1 MMASLGKYQLL
12 RELNSGSMGT
22 VYIARDNVLDRDVA
36 LKTVLPGASMDAELK
51 ERFYR
56 EARACA
62 RLQHP
67 SIVTIY
73 DFGEENGTAYIAMEL
88 LAGTDARKIIQERRP
103 LPLAV
108 KLDAGAMVC
117 EGLAVAHAAGI
128 VHRDIKPSNIF
139 VMEDGRAKILD
150 FGIART
156 AASNLTLA
164 GRVLGTPNYMAPEQ
178 ILGKPCDGRSDLFS
192 TAIVLFE
199 LIASVHPFQGASI
212 PKRIVREKADSLSA
226 AWPEAPPKLVAI
238 LAKALEKEPER
249 RYQSA
254 AEMARELRAAAAEA
268 RRKQEEPTLTHAMA
282 SDAGLREAAEPPAE
296 PPRAPQPPQEGEGTE
311 IVMSRVLTALQ
322 EFDTAV
328 ENNDVYKARKAFQD
342 VKQAAGRD
350 DRFEGAVQ
358 SSQERLHELER
369 SAPERVPEPEPAPP
383 PVREAPVVAARQPEP
398 VSKPVE
404 AETVPDFK
412 PRETRPEPP
421 PAPPP
426 PPPPPMTSGDAT
438 ALFSGSFGHAAENPS
453 SRVEAAWHEPK
464 PAVRIPAPPPPAPPA
479 VAKPAAPAKP
489 PTVRQP
495 VAAVSPPVKTAAPA
509 AKPGSSKSMLV
520 FVGVAAVV
528 IILSA
533 VAYFAFVGGQAN
545 ARLMPAVGTAQVT
558 SPRMDVLASPVSG
571 ASVVATAKQGAS
583 VRLLRLPRSASQDW
597 TEVQYTNGKSVYPAG
612 FARTS
617 DLGQWTSDKPGPA
630 LELIKAF
637 APGAGASEMDIQGEL
652 DRLKGFVTRFGG
664 TPEEAA
670 AHLEL
675 ARWNVALAKLTA
687 GQGRPAGD
695 YVHEAQAQLTQA
707 GSSAALAQDVDSIRQ
722 DLEAMSASASHP
734 AGAGHA
740 PGGAAPGT
748 PAGSQTAAIS
758 PEAAYGRAKGAW
770 QNGDY
775 DRAESYL
782 KLALKEK
789 PDYQEAQALLATV
802 RKAKAITG
810 N

>member
-1 MMASLGKYQLL
+1 MIASLGKYQLL

-117 EGLAVAHAAGI
+117 EGLGVAHAAGI

-139 VMEDGRAKILD
+139 IMEDGRAKILD

-178 ILGKPCDGRSDLFS
+178 ILGKTCDGRSDLFS

-199 LIASVHPFQGASI
+199 LIASAHPFQGASI
-212 PKRIVREKADSLSA
+212 PKRIVRETADSLSA

-249 RYQSA
+249 RYQTA
-254 AEMARELRAAAAEA
+254 AEMARDLRAAAAQA
-268 RRKQEEPTLTHAMA
+268 RRSQEEPTLTHAM
-282 SDAGLREAAEPPAE
+282 SDSGIRAAVAPVAEPV
-296 PPRAPQPPQEGEGTE
+296 RAPQPPQEGEGTE

-328 ENNDVYKARKAFQD
+328 EETDVVKARKAFQE
-342 VKQAAGRD
+342 VKRAAGQD

-369 SAPERVPEPEPAPP
+369 SAPEPVAHAPEPEP
-383 PVREAPVVAARQPEP
+383 VRVEPVVAAKKPEP
-398 VSKPVE
+398 VLKP
-404 AETVPDFK
+404 AETEPVPDYR
-412 PRETRPEPP
+412 PRETRPAPP

-426 PPPPPMTSGDAT
+426 SAPAPAPMASGDAT
-438 ALFSGSFGHAAENPS
+438 ALFSGSYVQGRETPAPS
-453 SRVEAAWHEPK
+453 VETPWHEPK
-464 PAVRIPAPPPPAPPA
+464 PPEKISAAPPL
-479 VAKPAAPAKP
+479 AAIKP
-489 PTVRQP
+489 PTAP
-495 VAAVSPPVKTAAPA
+495 TPVKTTVPQPVKPVKPQPAPGPA
-509 AKPGSSKSMLV
+509 SSKSMLV
-520 FVGVAAVV
+520 FVGVAAGV
-528 IILSA
+528 IILAA
-533 VAYFAFVGGQAN
+533 VAYFAFLGGQTN
-545 ARLMPAVGTAQVT
+545 PPPMPSVGTAQVT
-558 SPRMDVLASPVSG
+558 APRMDVLAAPAAGS
-571 ASVVATAKQGAS
+571 SVVATAKQGAT
-583 VRLLRLPRSASQDW
+583 VRLLRVPRSASQDW
-597 TEVQYTNGKSVYPAG
+597 TEVQYIKGKRVYPHG

-617 DLGQWTSDKPGPA
+617 ELGKWTSDKPGPA

-637 APGAGASEMDIQGEL
+637 APGAGASETEIEGQL
-652 DRLKGFVTRFGG
+652 DRLKGFLTRFSGS
-664 TPEEAA
+664 PQEAA

-675 ARWNVALAKLTA
+675 ARWNVALAKLAT
-687 GQGRPAGD
+687 GQGGPAAD
-695 YVHEAQAQLTQA
+695 YIHEAQTQLSQA
-707 GSSAALAQDVDSIRQ
+707 GSNAALAPDADTIRN
-722 DLEAMSASASHP
+722 DLEAMSQAAANP
-734 AGAGHA
+734 APVNGHA
-740 PGGAAPGT
+740 PPGAAPPT
-748 PAGSQTAAIS
+748 PAGGQTAAIS
-758 PEAAYGRAKGAW
+758 PEAAYSRAKTAW
-770 QNGDY
+770 ENGKY
-775 DRAESYL
+775 DRAEFYL
-782 KLALKEK
+782 NMALKEK
-789 PDYQEAQALLATV
+789 HDYPEAQDLLGKV
-802 RKAKAITG
+802 RKAKAILG